1 MLVLMFPLR
10 LPSGLIVSALIGI
23 AGSAELAFC
32 ESSQVLYICWP
43 LSTWCSDVDLNHIL
57 WKEMFFVVTFK
68 ICLCKTGWGHLS
80 DQQSRAYVPFNGY
93 SRQAQHWNRHCTS
106 VFFFFYEAVMF
117 YCWKLEMV
125 VCILQ
130 HSNAFCQLWNSL
142 TTSESVNHFQFFYMN
157 CVFHFLAQSFIF
169 LY

>member
-1 MLVLMFPLR
+1 MQSWLFA
-10 LPSGLIVSALIGI
+10 S
-23 AGSAELAFC
+23 LAKC
-32 ESSQVLYICWP
+32 SIYGWP

-57 WKEMFFVVTFK
+57 WKEMFLWWHLKSACVK
-68 ICLCKTGWGHLS
+68 RGGDIYQINSRGHMC
-80 DQQSRAYVPFNGY
+80 RFNGY

-106 VFFFFYEAVMF
+106 VFFFFMRLWCFIVGTRDG
-117 YCWKLEMV
+117 C
-125 VCILQ
+125 CILQ